1 MDELWK
7 ILNEYEIYTEE
18 DLRDALKK
26 FKLDIGIFTTPID
39 TDNKT
44 LNN

>member
-1 MDELWK
+1 MGELWE

-18 DLRDALKK
+18 DLIEALKK

-39 TDNKT
+39 TNNKT